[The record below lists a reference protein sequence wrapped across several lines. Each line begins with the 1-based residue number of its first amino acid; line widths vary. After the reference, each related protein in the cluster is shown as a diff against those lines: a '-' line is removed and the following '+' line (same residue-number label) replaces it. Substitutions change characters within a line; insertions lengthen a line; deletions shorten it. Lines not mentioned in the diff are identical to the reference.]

1 MIKNISLAFL
11 FALLLAV
18 HPSPTYGT
26 ENTAPMYDLQMG
38 IISGNDYPSLSASKL
53 FLPDSNSDYSTL
65 RDKKNL
71 LLSVSSCSFN
81 CISLF
86 SETELRDDFFNGS
99 TDLDLYLNQLK
110 TRGNILFAFVD
121 DSDIVWMYL
130 SKTTDSIDKETRRK
144 LISEMFPDLK
154 TSKTDSEATPES
166 ALEKAAEL
174 LELPVETV
182 RRFAAEQKKP
192 AAEETP
198 AGETKV
204 KSFISDKSLTV
215 YDADNETI
223 EIPAETLFTAEE
235 ELESYI
241 EQFANQRIVLTAK
254 RGDYKTSSIVK
265 CESGIEITLRSDQ
278 FNTLNR
284 GDIFSVWGVLLPPS
298 DFYPYARIVD
308 AVFIVF

>member
-1 MIKNISLAFL
+1 MRKFFL
-11 FALLLAV
+11 ILTTALCFNGFAQEAV
-18 HPSPTYGT
+18 PGGASDPIEEETQRNLK
-26 ENTAPMYDLQMG
+26 EARRN
-38 IISGNDYPSLSASKL
+38 LSEL
-53 FLPDSNSDYSTL
+53 FL
-65 RDKKNL
+65 
-71 LLSVSSCSFN
+71 
-81 CISLF
+81 II
-86 SETELRDDFFNGS
+86 TEE
-99 TDLDLYLNQLK
+99 LK
-110 TRGNILFAFVD
+110 TPADGESV
-121 DSDIVWMYL
+121 
-130 SKTTDSIDKETRRK
+130 
-144 LISEMFPDLK
+144 
-154 TSKTDSEATPES
+154 PES
-166 ALEKAAEL
+166 ALELTDDEKIEKAAEL

-223 EIPAETLFTAEE
+223 EIPAETLFTTEE

-265 CESGIEITLRSDQ
+265 CESEIEITLRSDQ

>member
-1 MIKNISLAFL
+1 MKKFFL
-11 FALLLAV
+11 IFL
-18 HPSPTYGT
+18 TT
-26 ENTAPMYDLQMG
+26 
-38 IISGNDYPSLSASKL
+38 L
-53 FLPDSNSDYSTL
+53 F
-65 RDKKNL
+65 
-71 LLSVSSCSFN
+71 C
-81 CISLF
+81 
-86 SETELRDDFFNGS
+86 FNGF
-99 TDLDLYLNQLK
+99 TQE
-110 TRGNILFAFVD
+110 I
-121 DSDIVWMYL
+121 SDE
-130 SKTTDSIDKETRRK
+130 TTDSIDEETQRNLKEARRNLSELF
-144 LISEMFPDLK
+144 LIMTEELK
-154 TSKTDSEATPES
+154 TPADGESVPES
-166 ALEKAAEL
+166 ALELTDDEKIEMAAEL

-182 RRFAAEQKKP
+182 RRFAAEQKK
-192 AAEETP
+192 P

-215 YDADNETI
+215 YDADNETL

-278 FNTLNR
+278 LNILDR

>member
-1 MIKNISLAFL
+1 MKKVFL
-11 FALLLAV
+11 IFL
-18 HPSPTYGT
+18 TT
-26 ENTAPMYDLQMG
+26 
-38 IISGNDYPSLSASKL
+38 L
-53 FLPDSNSDYSTL
+53 F
-65 RDKKNL
+65 
-71 LLSVSSCSFN
+71 C
-81 CISLF
+81 
-86 SETELRDDFFNGS
+86 FNGF
-99 TDLDLYLNQLK
+99 TQE
-110 TRGNILFAFVD
+110 I
-121 DSDIVWMYL
+121 SDE
-130 SKTTDSIDKETRRK
+130 TTDSIDEETQRNLKEARRNLSELF
-144 LISEMFPDLK
+144 LIITEELK
-154 TSKTDSEATPES
+154 TPADGESVPES
-166 ALEKAAEL
+166 ALELTDDEKIEKAAEL

>member
-1 MIKNISLAFL
+1 MKKVFL
-11 FALLLAV
+11 IFL
-18 HPSPTYGT
+18 TT
-26 ENTAPMYDLQMG
+26 
-38 IISGNDYPSLSASKL
+38 L
-53 FLPDSNSDYSTL
+53 F
-65 RDKKNL
+65 
-71 LLSVSSCSFN
+71 C
-81 CISLF
+81 
-86 SETELRDDFFNGS
+86 FNGF
-99 TDLDLYLNQLK
+99 TQE
-110 TRGNILFAFVD
+110 I
-121 DSDIVWMYL
+121 SDE
-130 SKTTDSIDKETRRK
+130 TTDSIDEETQRNLKEARRNLSELF
-144 LISEMFPDLK
+144 LIMTEELK
-154 TSKTDSEATPES
+154 TPADGESVPES
-166 ALEKAAEL
+166 ALELTDDEKIEKAAEL

-182 RRFAAEQKKP
+182 RRFAAEQKK
-192 AAEETP
+192 P

-278 FNTLNR
+278 LNILDR

-308 AVFIVF
+308 AVFIAF

>member
-1 MIKNISLAFL
+1 MKKVFL
-11 FALLLAV
+11 IFL
-18 HPSPTYGT
+18 TT
-26 ENTAPMYDLQMG
+26 
-38 IISGNDYPSLSASKL
+38 L
-53 FLPDSNSDYSTL
+53 F
-65 RDKKNL
+65 
-71 LLSVSSCSFN
+71 C
-81 CISLF
+81 
-86 SETELRDDFFNGS
+86 FNGF
-99 TDLDLYLNQLK
+99 TQE
-110 TRGNILFAFVD
+110 I
-121 DSDIVWMYL
+121 SDE
-130 SKTTDSIDKETRRK
+130 TTDSIEEETQRNLKEARRNLSELF
-144 LISEMFPDLK
+144 LIMTEELK
-154 TSKTDSEATPES
+154 TPADGESVPES
-166 ALEKAAEL
+166 ALELTDDEKIEMAAEL

-182 RRFAAEQKKP
+182 RRFAAEQK
-192 AAEETP
+192 TP

-223 EIPAETLFTAEE
+223 EIPAETLFTTEE

-278 FNTLNR
+278 RNSLNR

>member
-1 MIKNISLAFL
+1 MKKVFL
-11 FALLLAV
+11 IFL
-18 HPSPTYGT
+18 TT
-26 ENTAPMYDLQMG
+26 
-38 IISGNDYPSLSASKL
+38 L
-53 FLPDSNSDYSTL
+53 F
-65 RDKKNL
+65 
-71 LLSVSSCSFN
+71 C
-81 CISLF
+81 
-86 SETELRDDFFNGS
+86 FNGF
-99 TDLDLYLNQLK
+99 TQE
-110 TRGNILFAFVD
+110 I
-121 DSDIVWMYL
+121 SDE
-130 SKTTDSIDKETRRK
+130 TTDSIEEETQRNLKEARRNLSELF
-144 LISEMFPDLK
+144 LIMTEELK
-154 TSKTDSEATPES
+154 TPADGESVPES
-166 ALEKAAEL
+166 ALELTDDEKIEMAAEL

-182 RRFAAEQKKP
+182 RRFAAEQKK
-192 AAEETP
+192 P

-215 YDADNETI
+215 YDADNETL

-278 FNTLNR
+278 LNILDR

-308 AVFIVF
+308 AVFIAF

>member
-1 MIKNISLAFL
+1 MKKVFL
-11 FALLLAV
+11 IFL
-18 HPSPTYGT
+18 TT
-26 ENTAPMYDLQMG
+26 
-38 IISGNDYPSLSASKL
+38 L
-53 FLPDSNSDYSTL
+53 F
-65 RDKKNL
+65 
-71 LLSVSSCSFN
+71 C
-81 CISLF
+81 
-86 SETELRDDFFNGS
+86 FNGF
-99 TDLDLYLNQLK
+99 TQE
-110 TRGNILFAFVD
+110 I
-121 DSDIVWMYL
+121 SDE
-130 SKTTDSIDKETRRK
+130 TTDSIDEETQRNLKEARRNLSELF
-144 LISEMFPDLK
+144 LIITEELK
-154 TSKTDSEATPES
+154 TPADGESVPES
-166 ALEKAAEL
+166 ALELTDDEKIEKAAEL

-192 AAEETP
+192 ATEETP

-215 YDADNETI
+215 YDADNDTI

-278 FNTLNR
+278 LNILDR

-308 AVFIVF
+308 AVFIAF

>member
-1 MIKNISLAFL
+1 MKKVFL
-11 FALLLAV
+11 IFL
-18 HPSPTYGT
+18 TT
-26 ENTAPMYDLQMG
+26 
-38 IISGNDYPSLSASKL
+38 L
-53 FLPDSNSDYSTL
+53 F
-65 RDKKNL
+65 
-71 LLSVSSCSFN
+71 C
-81 CISLF
+81 
-86 SETELRDDFFNGS
+86 FNGF
-99 TDLDLYLNQLK
+99 TQE
-110 TRGNILFAFVD
+110 I
-121 DSDIVWMYL
+121 SDE
-130 SKTTDSIDKETRRK
+130 TTDSIDKETQRNLKEARRNLSELF
-144 LISEMFPDLK
+144 LIITEELK
-154 TSKTDSEATPES
+154 TPADGESVPES
-166 ALEKAAEL
+166 ALELTDDEKIEKAAEL

-254 RGDYKTSSIVK
+254 RGDYKYSVVK

-308 AVFIVF
+308 AVFIAF

>member
-1 MIKNISLAFL
+1 MKKVFL
-11 FALLLAV
+11 IFL
-18 HPSPTYGT
+18 TT
-26 ENTAPMYDLQMG
+26 
-38 IISGNDYPSLSASKL
+38 L
-53 FLPDSNSDYSTL
+53 F
-65 RDKKNL
+65 
-71 LLSVSSCSFN
+71 C
-81 CISLF
+81 
-86 SETELRDDFFNGS
+86 FNGF
-99 TDLDLYLNQLK
+99 TQE
-110 TRGNILFAFVD
+110 I
-121 DSDIVWMYL
+121 SDE
-130 SKTTDSIDKETRRK
+130 TTDSIDEETQRNLKEARRNLSELF
-144 LISEMFPDLK
+144 LIITEELK
-154 TSKTDSEATPES
+154 TPADGESVPES
-166 ALEKAAEL
+166 ALELTDDEKIEKAAEL

-215 YDADNETI
+215 YGADNETI

>member
-1 MIKNISLAFL
+1 MKKVFL
-11 FALLLAV
+11 IFL
-18 HPSPTYGT
+18 TT
-26 ENTAPMYDLQMG
+26 
-38 IISGNDYPSLSASKL
+38 L
-53 FLPDSNSDYSTL
+53 F
-65 RDKKNL
+65 
-71 LLSVSSCSFN
+71 C
-81 CISLF
+81 
-86 SETELRDDFFNGS
+86 FNGF
-99 TDLDLYLNQLK
+99 TQE
-110 TRGNILFAFVD
+110 I
-121 DSDIVWMYL
+121 SDETI
-130 SKTTDSIDKETRRK
+130 DSIDKETQRNLKEARRNLSELF
-144 LISEMFPDLK
+144 LIITEELK
-154 TSKTDSEATPES
+154 TPVDGESVPES
-166 ALEKAAEL
+166 ALELTDDEKIEKAAEL

-278 FNTLNR
+278 LNILDR

>member
-1 MIKNISLAFL
+1 M
-11 FALLLAV
+11 LAV
-18 HPSPTYGT
+18 TNRLETIFLNHSS
-26 ENTAPMYDLQMG
+26 
-38 IISGNDYPSLSASKL
+38 III
-53 FLPDSNSDYSTL
+53 
-65 RDKKNL
+65 DKK
-71 LLSVSSCSFN
+71 SFVN
-81 CISLF
+81 SRSGIK
-86 SETELRDDFFNGS
+86 TELILQSFLLYNTDVKSAFACFFRIFRYNKRMRKFFLILTTALCFNG
-99 TDLDLYLNQLK
+99 
-110 TRGNILFAFVD
+110 FAQEAVPGGA
-121 DSDIVWMYL
+121 SDPIEE
-130 SKTTDSIDKETRRK
+130 ETRRNLK
-144 LISEMFPDLK
+144 EARRNLSELFLIMTEELK
-154 TSKTDSEATPES
+154 TPAADGEPAAQAAAQPASEPDGD
-166 ALEKAAEL
+166 EKIEMAAEL
-174 LELPVETV
+174 LDLPAETV

-198 AGETKV
+198 ATETKV

-254 RGDYKTSSIVK
+254 KDNYEYYPVVK
-265 CESGIEITLRSDQ
+265 CKSGIEITLRSDQ
-278 FNTLNR
+278 ISKAYNTER

>member
-1 MIKNISLAFL
+1 MKKVFL
-11 FALLLAV
+11 IFL
-18 HPSPTYGT
+18 TT
-26 ENTAPMYDLQMG
+26 
-38 IISGNDYPSLSASKL
+38 L
-53 FLPDSNSDYSTL
+53 F
-65 RDKKNL
+65 
-71 LLSVSSCSFN
+71 C
-81 CISLF
+81 
-86 SETELRDDFFNGS
+86 FNGF
-99 TDLDLYLNQLK
+99 TQE
-110 TRGNILFAFVD
+110 I
-121 DSDIVWMYL
+121 SDE
-130 SKTTDSIDKETRRK
+130 TTDSIEEETQRNLKEARRNLSELF
-144 LISEMFPDLK
+144 LIMTEELK
-154 TSKTDSEATPES
+154 TPDDGESVPES
-166 ALEKAAEL
+166 ALELTDDEKIKKAAEL

-182 RRFAAEQKKP
+182 RRFAAEQK
-192 AAEETP
+192 TP

-215 YDADNETI
+215 YDADNETL

-278 FNTLNR
+278 RNSLNR

>member
-1 MIKNISLAFL
+1 MKKVFL
-11 FALLLAV
+11 IFL
-18 HPSPTYGT
+18 TT
-26 ENTAPMYDLQMG
+26 
-38 IISGNDYPSLSASKL
+38 L
-53 FLPDSNSDYSTL
+53 F
-65 RDKKNL
+65 
-71 LLSVSSCSFN
+71 C
-81 CISLF
+81 
-86 SETELRDDFFNGS
+86 FNGF
-99 TDLDLYLNQLK
+99 TQE
-110 TRGNILFAFVD
+110 I
-121 DSDIVWMYL
+121 SDE
-130 SKTTDSIDKETRRK
+130 TTDSIEEETQRNLKEARRNLSELF
-144 LISEMFPDLK
+144 LIMTEELK
-154 TSKTDSEATPES
+154 TPADGESVPES
-166 ALEKAAEL
+166 ALELTDDEKIKKAAEL

-182 RRFAAEQKKP
+182 RRFAAEQKK
-192 AAEETP
+192 P

-215 YDADNETI
+215 YDADNETL

-278 FNTLNR
+278 RNSLNR

>member
-1 MIKNISLAFL
+1 MKKVFL
-11 FALLLAV
+11 IFL
-18 HPSPTYGT
+18 TT
-26 ENTAPMYDLQMG
+26 
-38 IISGNDYPSLSASKL
+38 L
-53 FLPDSNSDYSTL
+53 F
-65 RDKKNL
+65 
-71 LLSVSSCSFN
+71 C
-81 CISLF
+81 
-86 SETELRDDFFNGS
+86 FNGF
-99 TDLDLYLNQLK
+99 TQE
-110 TRGNILFAFVD
+110 I
-121 DSDIVWMYL
+121 SDE
-130 SKTTDSIDKETRRK
+130 TTDSIDKETQRNLKEARRNLSELF
-144 LISEMFPDLK
+144 LIITEELK
-154 TSKTDSEATPES
+154 APADGESVPES
-166 ALEKAAEL
+166 ALELTDDEKIEKAAEL

-198 AGETKV
+198 ATETKV

-278 FNTLNR
+278 LNILDR

>member
-1 MIKNISLAFL
+1 MKKVFFIFL
-11 FALLLAV
+11 
-18 HPSPTYGT
+18 TT
-26 ENTAPMYDLQMG
+26 
-38 IISGNDYPSLSASKL
+38 L
-53 FLPDSNSDYSTL
+53 F
-65 RDKKNL
+65 
-71 LLSVSSCSFN
+71 C
-81 CISLF
+81 
-86 SETELRDDFFNGS
+86 FNGF
-99 TDLDLYLNQLK
+99 TQE
-110 TRGNILFAFVD
+110 I
-121 DSDIVWMYL
+121 SDE
-130 SKTTDSIDKETRRK
+130 TTDSIDEETQRNLKEARRNLSELF
-144 LISEMFPDLK
+144 LIMTEELK
-154 TSKTDSEATPES
+154 TPADGESVPES
-166 ALEKAAEL
+166 ALELTDDEKIKKAAEL

-182 RRFAAEQKKP
+182 RRFAAEQK
-192 AAEETP
+192 TP

-215 YDADNETI
+215 YDADNETL

-278 FNTLNR
+278 RNSLNR

>member
-1 MIKNISLAFL
+1 MKKVFFIFL
-11 FALLLAV
+11 TTLL
-18 HPSPTYGT
+18 
-26 ENTAPMYDLQMG
+26 
-38 IISGNDYPSLSASKL
+38 
-53 FLPDSNSDYSTL
+53 
-65 RDKKNL
+65 
-71 LLSVSSCSFN
+71 C
-81 CISLF
+81 
-86 SETELRDDFFNGS
+86 FNGF
-99 TDLDLYLNQLK
+99 TQE
-110 TRGNILFAFVD
+110 I
-121 DSDIVWMYL
+121 SDE
-130 SKTTDSIDKETRRK
+130 TTDSIDEETQRNLKEARRNLSELF
-144 LISEMFPDLK
+144 LIMTEELK
-154 TSKTDSEATPES
+154 TPADGESVPES
-166 ALEKAAEL
+166 ALELTDDEKIEKAAEL

-215 YDADNETI
+215 YGADNETI

-254 RGDYKTSSIVK
+254 KNDYEYYPVVKSKKNDYEYYPVVK
-265 CESGIEITLRSDQ
+265 CKSGIEITLRSDQ
-278 FNTLNR
+278 MSKAFNTER

-308 AVFIVF
+308 AVFIAF

>member
-1 MIKNISLAFL
+1 MKKVFL
-11 FALLLAV
+11 IFL
-18 HPSPTYGT
+18 TT
-26 ENTAPMYDLQMG
+26 
-38 IISGNDYPSLSASKL
+38 L
-53 FLPDSNSDYSTL
+53 F
-65 RDKKNL
+65 
-71 LLSVSSCSFN
+71 C
-81 CISLF
+81 
-86 SETELRDDFFNGS
+86 FNGF
-99 TDLDLYLNQLK
+99 TQE
-110 TRGNILFAFVD
+110 I
-121 DSDIVWMYL
+121 SDE
-130 SKTTDSIDKETRRK
+130 TTDSIDEETQRNLKEARRNLSELF
-144 LISEMFPDLK
+144 LIMTEELK
-154 TSKTDSEATPES
+154 TPDDGESVPES
-166 ALEKAAEL
+166 ALELTDDEKIEKAAEL

-182 RRFAAEQKKP
+182 RRFAAEQK
-192 AAEETP
+192 EP

-215 YDADNETI
+215 YDADNETL
-223 EIPAETLFTAEE
+223 EIPAETLFTTEE

-278 FNTLNR
+278 RNSLNR

>member
-1 MIKNISLAFL
+1 MKKVFL
-11 FALLLAV
+11 IFL
-18 HPSPTYGT
+18 TT
-26 ENTAPMYDLQMG
+26 
-38 IISGNDYPSLSASKL
+38 L
-53 FLPDSNSDYSTL
+53 F
-65 RDKKNL
+65 
-71 LLSVSSCSFN
+71 C
-81 CISLF
+81 
-86 SETELRDDFFNGS
+86 FNGF
-99 TDLDLYLNQLK
+99 TQE
-110 TRGNILFAFVD
+110 I
-121 DSDIVWMYL
+121 SDE
-130 SKTTDSIDKETRRK
+130 TTDSIEEETQRNLKEARRNLSELF
-144 LISEMFPDLK
+144 LIMTEELK
-154 TSKTDSEATPES
+154 TPADGESVPES
-166 ALEKAAEL
+166 ALELTDDEKIEMAAEL

-182 RRFAAEQKKP
+182 RRFAAEQK
-192 AAEETP
+192 TP

-215 YDADNETI
+215 YDADNETL
-223 EIPAETLFTAEE
+223 EIPAETLFTTEE

-278 FNTLNR
+278 RNSLNR

>member
-26 ENTAPMYDLQMG
+26 ENTDPMYDLQMG
-38 IISGNDYPSLSASKL
+38 IISGNDYPSLPASKL

-81 CISLF
+81 CISLL

-99 TDLDLYLNQLK
+99 SDLDLYLNQLK

-121 DSDIVWMYL
+121 DSVIVWMYL

-166 ALEKAAEL
+166 ALEMAAEL

-182 RRFAAEQKKP
+182 RRFAAEQK
-192 AAEETP
+192 TP

-215 YDADNETI
+215 YDADNETL

-254 RGDYKTSSIVK
+254 KDNYEYYPVVK
-265 CESGIEITLRSDQ
+265 CKSGIEITLRSDQ
-278 FNTLNR
+278 MSKAFNTDR

-308 AVFIVF
+308 AVFIAF

>member
-1 MIKNISLAFL
+1 MKKVFL
-11 FALLLAV
+11 IFL
-18 HPSPTYGT
+18 TT
-26 ENTAPMYDLQMG
+26 
-38 IISGNDYPSLSASKL
+38 L
-53 FLPDSNSDYSTL
+53 F
-65 RDKKNL
+65 
-71 LLSVSSCSFN
+71 C
-81 CISLF
+81 
-86 SETELRDDFFNGS
+86 FNGF
-99 TDLDLYLNQLK
+99 TQE
-110 TRGNILFAFVD
+110 I
-121 DSDIVWMYL
+121 SDE
-130 SKTTDSIDKETRRK
+130 TTDSIDKETQRNLKEARRNLSELF
-144 LISEMFPDLK
+144 LIMTEELK
-154 TSKTDSEATPES
+154 TPDDGKSVPES
-166 ALEKAAEL
+166 ALELPDDEKIKKAAEL

-192 AAEETP
+192 AA
-198 AGETKV
+198 ETKV

-278 FNTLNR
+278 LNILDR

>member
-1 MIKNISLAFL
+1 MKKVFL
-11 FALLLAV
+11 IFL
-18 HPSPTYGT
+18 TT
-26 ENTAPMYDLQMG
+26 
-38 IISGNDYPSLSASKL
+38 L
-53 FLPDSNSDYSTL
+53 F
-65 RDKKNL
+65 
-71 LLSVSSCSFN
+71 C
-81 CISLF
+81 
-86 SETELRDDFFNGS
+86 FNGF
-99 TDLDLYLNQLK
+99 TQE
-110 TRGNILFAFVD
+110 I
-121 DSDIVWMYL
+121 SDE
-130 SKTTDSIDKETRRK
+130 TTDSIDEETQRNLKEARRNLSELF
-144 LISEMFPDLK
+144 LIITEELK
-154 TSKTDSEATPES
+154 TPADDESVPES
-166 ALEKAAEL
+166 ALELTDDEKIEKAAEL

-192 AAEETP
+192 A
-198 AGETKV
+198 GETKV
-204 KSFISDKSLTV
+204 KSFINDKSLTV

-278 FNTLNR
+278 LNILDR

>member
-1 MIKNISLAFL
+1 MKKVFL
-11 FALLLAV
+11 IFL
-18 HPSPTYGT
+18 TT
-26 ENTAPMYDLQMG
+26 
-38 IISGNDYPSLSASKL
+38 L
-53 FLPDSNSDYSTL
+53 F
-65 RDKKNL
+65 
-71 LLSVSSCSFN
+71 C
-81 CISLF
+81 
-86 SETELRDDFFNGS
+86 FNGF
-99 TDLDLYLNQLK
+99 TQE
-110 TRGNILFAFVD
+110 I
-121 DSDIVWMYL
+121 SDE
-130 SKTTDSIDKETRRK
+130 TTDSIEEETQRNLKEARRNLSELF
-144 LISEMFPDLK
+144 LIMTEELK
-154 TSKTDSEATPES
+154 TPADGESVPES
-166 ALEKAAEL
+166 ALELTDDEKIKKAAEL

-182 RRFAAEQKKP
+182 RRFAAEQEKP
-192 AAEETP
+192 AA
-198 AGETKV
+198 ETKV

-278 FNTLNR
+278 LNILDR